1 MNKKKSKKTTG
12 TTKRAKSRQ
21 SQPKQDLS
29 TGPRAMRLETSRIH
43 FYERNPRR
51 GKNPEYD
58 RIKASI
64 LTSGMDQALSVTQ
77 RPNETDYIV
86 QAGGNTRLQILK
98 ELYQSTGEQRFLM
111 VDCWFV
117 EWDQES
123 TVLLAHLRE
132 NELRGNLTFIDK
144 AQAVLEVRKLIAK
157 EMGVGAISDRELQP
171 ILTEHG
177 YSLSHGLISLM
188 DYAVSILA
196 PLLPIALQAGLGKP
210 QLNRIRNLECIGRKV
225 WSLRD
230 AGAEEE
236 FETAFEALCRRH
248 DSIDWQLEP
257 LQQAIENEIAEAADV
272 SIQIIRM
279 EFDCRLAGREPYI
292 PDFVRE
298 QADHDEDFPVARRD
312 EAAIESKAERDSRA
326 STSTAEAHV
335 EPGNGMA
342 PDHPLHDQSMTD
354 AHQQLPEVVIELPP
368 EPDNEGLFRRIGV
381 QSNKRIPIELLRE
394 TAFTV
399 ARRLAERHGI
409 GVLIAPLNDNGL
421 GFLVLDIP
429 PASVVDQLDDELLEQ
444 VSSMW
449 WQLVAFAEM
458 ALAPPEL
465 LQTKLDRESALSS
478 AMLAGEGDRL
488 TDKVCTLDP
497 AQLAMRFWRQLN
509 HEDWCDWLW
518 LTHNYRELH
527 RMARLLNTPL
537 WSSAT

>member
-1 MNKKKSKKTTG
+1 MNKKKGKKTKG
-12 TTKRAKSRQ
+12 TTKRAKLRQ
-21 SQPKQDLS
+21 GQDKQNLI
-29 TGPRAMRLETSRIH
+29 TGPRAMCLETGCIR

-51 GKNPEYD
+51 SKNPEYD

-98 ELYQSTGEQRFLM
+98 ELYQSTGEERFLM

-117 EWDQES
+117 EWEQES

-144 AQAVLEVRKLIAK
+144 AQAVFDVKRLIAN
-157 EMGVGAISDRELQP
+157 ERGVGSISDRELQP

-196 PLLPIALQAGLGKP
+196 PLLPFALESGLGKAP
-210 QLNRIRNLECIGRKV
+210 VKRIRNLEGVGRKV

-236 FETAFEALCRRH
+236 FDATFEALCRRH
-248 DSIDWQLEP
+248 DSIDWQIEP

-298 QADHDEDFPVARRD
+298 QPDHDEEFPVARRD
-312 EAAIESKAERDSRA
+312 EAAIESESERKSRA
-326 STSTAEAHV
+326 STNAADARAVS
-335 EPGNGMA
+335 GNGMA
-342 PDHPLHDQSMTD
+342 QDIPLHDQSATD
-354 AHQQLPEVVIELPP
+354 THQDVGDVVIELPP
-368 EPDNEGLFRRIGV
+368 EPDNESLFRRIGV
-381 QSNKRIPIELLRE
+381 QSKKRIPIALLRE
-394 TAFTV
+394 MAYTLAH
-399 ARRLAERHGI
+399 RLAERHGI
-409 GVLIAPLNDNGL
+409 GSLITPLNDNGL
-421 GFLVLDIP
+421 GFVVRDIP
-429 PASVVDQLDDELLEQ
+429 PAAVLDQLDEELLTE

-458 ALAPPEL
+458 AAAPAEL
-465 LQTKLDRESALSS
+465 LQSLLPKESALSR
-478 AMLAGEGDRL
+478 AMLAGERDCL
-488 TDKVCTLDP
+488 IDKVCTLDP
-497 AQLAMRFWRQLN
+497 AQQGMRFWRQLN
-509 HEDWCDWLW
+509 HEDWCDWLC
-518 LTHNYRELH
+518 LAHNYRELH

-537 WSSAT
+537 WSRAT